1 MLEQQYHGHAGM
13 LIYAKPSQKTNELN
27 AKLAE
32 RKAIR
37 GKLGAEE
44 LNARDDLERGLV
56 KQESRCVMSCF
67 LVFRSPLIHTLTL

>member
-56 KQESRCVMSCF
+56 KQESRCVMSF
-67 LVFRSPLIHTLTL
+67 SPVLSSPLTHTLTL

>member
-56 KQESRCVMSCF
+56 KQESRCVMSYF
-67 LVFRSPLIHTLTL
+67 LVLKSPLIHTLTL